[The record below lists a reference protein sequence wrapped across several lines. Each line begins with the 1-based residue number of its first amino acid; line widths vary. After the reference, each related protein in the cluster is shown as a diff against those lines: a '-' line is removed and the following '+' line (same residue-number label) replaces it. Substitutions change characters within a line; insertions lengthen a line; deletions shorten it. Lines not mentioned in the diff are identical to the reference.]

1 MCLVRSS
8 TPHAGG
14 VTVLINVWRGAS
26 WARTGGQAKPVAK
39 GEVTTADSSHDK
51 ESTATTAEQPEARPE
66 HTEGGE
72 KSDEALAAA
81 ANRWGASRVESKHPE
96 SAEFLRYTLR
106 EIDQRH
112 FSTAGLAARSPR
124 VNANVLVIGPK
135 AIGKSSFVMKALAD
149 RFESNG
155 DQLDLDQYT
164 ILRHLTPALFRYTL
178 TPSTC

>member
-1 MCLVRSS
+1 M
-8 TPHAGG
+8 
-14 VTVLINVWRGAS
+14 LINVWRGAS
-26 WARTGGQAKPVAK
+26 WARTGGQAKPLAK

-66 HTEGGE
+66 QTEGGE

-81 ANRWGASRVESKHPE
+81 ADRWGASRVESKHPE

-112 FSTAGLAARSPR
+112 FSTAGLAARGPR

>member
-1 MCLVRSS
+1 MF
-8 TPHAGG
+8 AF
-14 VTVLINVWRGAS
+14 AS

-39 GEVTTADSSHDK
+39 DEVTTADSSHDK
-51 ESTATTAEQPEARPE
+51 ESTATTAQQPEGRSEP
-66 HTEGGE
+66 TEGGE

-81 ANRWGASRVESKHPE
+81 ADRWGASRVESKHPE

-112 FSTAGLAARSPR
+112 FSTAGRSPR

-155 DQLDLDQYT
+155 DQLDLDQYA
-164 ILRHLTPALFRYTL
+164 IHRHLTPALFRYML
-178 TPSTC
+178 TPSTG

>member
-1 MCLVRSS
+1 V
-8 TPHAGG
+8 
-14 VTVLINVWRGAS
+14 VK
-26 WARTGGQAKPVAK
+26 GQL
-39 GEVTTADSSHDK
+39 TTADSSPDN
-51 ESTATTAEQPEARPE
+51 ESTATPAEQPEARPE
-66 HTEGGE
+66 QTEGGG
-72 KSDEALAAA
+72 KPDEALMVAAE
-81 ANRWGASRVESKHPE
+81 RWGVSRVESKHPE

-112 FSTAGLAARSPR
+112 FSTTGLAARSPR

-164 ILRHLTPALFRYTL
+164 ILHHLTHAFRYADSVGVL
-178 TPSTC
+178 IGAGLVPARASCSP